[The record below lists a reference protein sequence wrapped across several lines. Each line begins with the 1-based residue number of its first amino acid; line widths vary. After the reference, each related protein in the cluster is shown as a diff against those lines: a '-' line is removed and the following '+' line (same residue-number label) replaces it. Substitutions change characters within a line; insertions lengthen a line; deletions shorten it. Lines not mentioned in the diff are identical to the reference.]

1 MKKFLSLTLAML
13 MIIASLTAVFTVTS
27 FAADDDDEDD
37 EGVITPD
44 TSWYNASQNEFEIS
58 TAAQFLGF
66 GVLLNGTDDAEAVT
80 FKGKTIK
87 LTADIDLNPGWNA
100 DEYWNAIIDDELGL
114 DGYDMTIAYA
124 PANVWAV
131 GNGRTGGNLLGS
143 FVKFEG
149 TLDGQ
154 NHYVSGMFR
163 NSDTNIHD
171 MSFFGG
177 ASLDNAAPTVVK
189 NLAIVNSFLRI
200 VGARGAGLFSA
211 GSVEITN
218 VYNGMYIYA
227 TRTDSG
233 VGGFLGCVG
242 WSGYNANINDKAS
255 ITSSVFAGTIFGATT
270 SAGKGD
276 TITGFVNSVEGK
288 QAEVTLRDCLMCG
301 ELWNGLTQTAFLS
314 CCKAGITMESC
325 VSYIKSTYAP
335 FNNNLYY
342 IARDIRFGKEA
353 DYPNVA
359 ANCSGLLY
367 VTSDGGKAP
376 FDFSRNADTKEYEP
390 ELYGVPTTAYRE
402 ATVAELKTLN
412 TGKYNSMGFNDWTS
426 ELETD
431 GIKMPIS
438 SALAATVVSYTAPEG
453 GNDSAGGDDGNNAG
467 TDNGNNSNNGNTTTD
482 TEATETKA
490 DETKASTDTEAEETK
505 KGCGS
510 VIGASAIVIMAVTG
524 TALAIGA
531 KKKEN

>member
-27 FAADDDDEDD
+27 FADDDDDDD

-44 TSWYNASQNEFEIS
+44 TSWYNASQTEFEIS

-100 DEYWNAIIDDELGL
+100 DEYWNALIDDELGEE
-114 DGYDMTIAYA
+114 GADMTIAYA
-124 PANVWAV
+124 PANMWAV
-131 GNGRTGGNLLGS
+131 GDGRSGGNLLGS
-143 FVKFEG
+143 FVVFEG

-154 NHYVSGMFR
+154 NHYVSGMFCSR
-163 NSDTNIHD
+163 DTNIHD

-177 ASLDNAAPTVVK
+177 ASKDNTSPTVVK
-189 NLAIVNSFLRI
+189 DLVIVNSFLKV

-211 GSVEITN
+211 GSVDISN
-218 VYNGMYIYA
+218 VYNDMYIYV
-227 TRTDSG
+227 TRNDST
-233 VGGFLGCVG
+233 VGGFLGAVG
-242 WSGYNANINDKAS
+242 WSGYNTNINDKAS
-255 ITSSVFAGTIFGATT
+255 ITSSVFAGTIW
-270 SAGKGD
+270 AGNNES
-276 TITGFVNSVEGK
+276 ITGFVSSVEGK
-288 QAEVTLRDCLMCG
+288 QAEVTLKDCLMCG
-301 ELWNGLTQTAFLS
+301 ELWGGLTQTAFLACS
-314 CCKAGITMESC
+314 KAGITMESC

-335 FNNNLYY
+335 KNGNLYY
-342 IARDIRFGKEA
+342 IARDIRFNNES
-353 DYPNVA
+353 YPNVSA
-359 ANCSGLLY
+359 TCSGLLY

-376 FDFSRNADTKEYEP
+376 FDFSRNAETNEYQP
-390 ELYGVPTTAYRE
+390 ELYGVPATAYRE
-402 ATVAELKTLN
+402 ATADDLKTLD
-412 TGKYNSMGFNDWTS
+412 TGKFNSLGFNDWNTV
-426 ELETD
+426 LEEG

-438 SALAATVVSYTAPEG
+438 SALAATVISFTAPE
-453 GNDSAGGDDGNNAG
+453 NDNSGSDGGDDGNNAG
-467 TDNGNNSNNGNTTTD
+467 TDNGDNNNNNSTANTE
-482 TEATETKA
+482 TEATDTKA
-490 DETKASTDTEAEETK
+490 DETKASTDTEAEESK

-531 KKKEN
+531 KRKEN